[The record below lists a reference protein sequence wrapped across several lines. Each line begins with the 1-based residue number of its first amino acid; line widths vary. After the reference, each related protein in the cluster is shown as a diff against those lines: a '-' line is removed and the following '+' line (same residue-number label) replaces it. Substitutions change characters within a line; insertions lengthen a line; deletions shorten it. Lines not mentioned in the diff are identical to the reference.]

1 MNNIRLN
8 SISKNAVRIIV
19 AAFTCALLFF
29 SSAYPAAAIGSQKS
43 DPTQGEANLNDIQRM
58 TDTSVPNPPLTLKE
72 VQERTQPEKGGLNE
86 VQGAADLDKMKNPEN
101 AKGTSFVEEV
111 TEGLRKVTK

>member
-8 SISKNAVRIIV
+8 SISKRAIRIIV

-29 SSAYPAAAIGSQKS
+29 SSAYPAAAIGSQKTN
-43 DPTQGEANLNDIQRM
+43 PTEGEANLNDIQRM

-72 VQERTQPEKGGLNE
+72 VQERTQGGPNE

-101 AKGTSFVEEV
+101 SQGTSFVDEV
-111 TEGLRKVTK
+111 KEGLRKVTK